1 MRASAGRAGVLGST
15 RPVDV
20 DAGPEELAQLR
31 QSFDWARSGDVD
43 RLGEHLDSG
52 RPVNLTNDRGDTL
65 LMLAA
70 YHDQPAAVDLLVRR
84 GADVDRVNDNGQ
96 TALGA
101 AVFRRSTAVVTRLLA
116 AAAGAGVDV
125 GPRSARDVA
134 RFFGLAEMRLLLG
147 DVPAD
152 TGPSASKD
160 AAERRG
166 VVP

>member
-1 MRASAGRAGVLGST
+1 M
-15 RPVDV
+15 
-20 DAGPEELAQLR
+20 DAGPEELARLQ
-31 QSFDWARSGDVD
+31 QAFDWARMGDVD

-101 AVFRRSTAVVTRLLA
+101 AVFRRSPAVVTRLLT
-116 AAAGAGVDV
+116 AGAGGDV

-147 DVPAD
+147 DLPAD
-152 TGPSASKD
+152 TRPSASDD
-160 AAERRG
+160 AAGRRG